1 MNLKAVKAKKEILDK
16 FQNLS
21 LIMQIDNNDKRL
33 VEEENNTEIQ
43 KEYVERLEN
52 LEDYRKREF
61 ISNYKKWN
69 IYRREKFLNQYS
81 IK

>member
-33 VEEENNTEIQ
+33 VEEYSKLATELT
-43 KEYVERLEN
+43 ELRH
-52 LEDYRKREF
+52 KRMF
-61 ISNYKKWN
+61 CKIKPLRRSSKDN
-69 IYRREKFLNQYS
+69 I
-81 IK
+81 